1 MKQYRKNNDEIE
13 VVETIEQIRYLDI
26 EMIQRDIE
34 MLDAQIEDFKTK
46 RRELQEDLKEIK
58 KLE

>member
-46 RRELQEDLKEIK
+46 RRELQEALKEIN
-58 KLE
+58 KLL

>member
-46 RRELQEDLKEIK
+46 RRELQEDLKEIN
-58 KLE
+58 KLL